1 MWSCVLVLL
10 QFRDNGGIRPTMCC
24 ALLSLNSD
32 CAILF
37 CNIAHIPATAFLRY
51 CRDRYRPLMP
61 YHVEHLSYPAVERIS
76 DQRIRD
82 LSKAVSFRPM
92 CIRSS
97 LSALEIGIYP
107 WRSLPGALWVLSRS
121 RSSQRSRLTRGYRFP
136 LVTGSPSRS
145 AYPPWWCC
153 PKESFHCE
161 SVT

>member
-1 MWSCVLVLL
+1 MKLCVGSPPVSWQWWYTSNHVLCVAVFEQWL
-10 QFRDNGGIRPTMCC
+10 RH
-24 ALLSLNSD
+24 SL
-32 CAILF
+32 